1 MDAPISDEVLSIM
14 LSSAVDTLDDL
25 QDESL
30 SPEAYTPFVPTV
42 ELALEAFRLAV
53 EREWAPTEL
62 VHNAEVLLAALQA
75 GEPIAQVR
83 VLARDTRARIP
94 AARLDPDSAL

>member
-25 QDESL
+25 QD
-30 SPEAYTPFVPTV
+30 
-42 ELALEAFRLAV
+42 EAFRLAV